1 MAEQNDARWALNGK
15 LARKSSVLLRVCVS
29 VAVFGCSSI
38 DDASEGPVP
47 VVDSVSTPL
56 KLDGQGRNYTLFEA
70 GPVRPVAVLD
80 DGLVAVANVP
90 DDRVEFFKPHG
101 HGVKHCGS
109 VKVGM
114 RPVALSAVGDK
125 LWVVNHLS
133 DSVSVLN
140 VDERRCSAEVER
152 TLLVGDEPR
161 DVVSA
166 KGPNGERWAFV
177 TVAHRG
183 QNVVDTNGN
192 PRDPELSRPGMGR
205 ADVFVY
211 RANRLG
217 PINAEKPATIL
228 TLFTDSP
235 RALAVGKDKVYAAG
249 FLSGNQTSLVRYQL
263 VVDRGRQSLLA
274 LDADGDFQIDDSV
287 PAEARVIEG
296 GYPAIKGHGRCVSGA
311 LSTPNT
317 PGADRNDFWM
327 DVCVRTDPSEPNRA
341 LEIIPQNTGVVSPDC
356 SCNNAIGEMQI
367 TPPLIVR
374 FYASPSICGSNFS
387 AELNGCWLEPPQNN
401 AELPGPDATEPLLVG
416 EWNDEVSLSLP
427 DKDVFT
433 IDLTQNPPVLVAG
446 GDFRHVGTTLFN
458 MAVHPKNGKVFVSN
472 TEARNQVRFEGP
484 GGGVEQDGGFA
495 STTVRGHIAESRVTV
510 LDPTNQSV
518 KPVHLNAHIDFS
530 SCCAPAPNDETE
542 NSLAF
547 PVGMVMSKKRGWHG
561 QLLDSQ
567 DLYVAALGSDKVAI
581 LNTSRLEQATPGQI
595 VQDKRDHIEVRGGPV
610 GLELDE
616 ERDRLYVLARFTNE
630 LVVVNTRSRRVVER
644 ARMFNPEP
652 ANIVE
657 GRPFLYDA
665 RRTSSHGDS
674 ACASCHIFGDF
685 DGLSWDLS
693 APDDRDVANLG
704 PFFAKPEI
712 TSFPLVSRFLAV
724 KGPMSTQSLRGMANH
739 GSLHWRGDRRG
750 GVDSTIHKQPDTG
763 AFDEDAA
770 FKAFN
775 VAFAGL
781 NGRATELTESDMQKF
796 TDFALELTYPP
807 NPIRRLDDMLT
818 EGQKRARSRYFGCQ
832 ITDESMALGE
842 CADGRN
848 IDLETLNCNC
858 ANPPEFMLGLE
869 PRPAYCP
876 SNPVCT
882 LDVSDF
888 QNTCNGCH
896 ALDPDA
902 NEEFGVAKPGLF
914 GSSGFYTND
923 GVAHVLKVPHL
934 RNMYQKVGMFGSTQT
949 RRGVGLTNLAD
960 SIFGPR
966 EGGLLAAQNA
976 KTGDQIRGFGFTHA
990 GEEDTVFHFFSSS
1003 GFARAPAPG
1012 FPLIND
1018 NRAGVETTLPRDTT
1032 ACYDNQMKPLNVQ
1045 FLAQLGTPQ
1054 EVQAIRLQLQI
1065 FTNPASTPE
1074 QKAAAFQVIATF
1086 IGGLPESNPG
1096 SVFQRLPIQSAVGQ
1110 FALPLL
1116 ACPNLPPAAALES
1129 LGCFELKTGAACA
1142 SLISTLRGCALWG
1155 ATLEQI
1161 IPNGTKV
1168 CMSFGIQDKADME
1181 DLMMAF
1187 DSNLKPIVGQQVT
1200 LVESSGL
1207 PARARLQLLIQQAEA
1222 GHCDL
1227 VAHTKDNGF
1236 VYLGGEFV
1244 RDDGEDYSLS
1254 RLDRHVISRMPVT
1267 FTAVPPREGRRSGI
1281 DRDEDGRLDRFD
1293 ATHGEP

>member
-1 MAEQNDARWALNGK
+1 MVRCNEARWTSNGRV
-15 LARKSSVLLRVCVS
+15 ARTSKVFVLLCAS
-29 VAVFGCSSI
+29 AGVFGCSS
-38 DDASEGPVP
+38 AENAGEGTAPVAGS
-47 VVDSVSTPL
+47 VGIGLEVDSHR
-56 KLDGQGRNYTLFEA
+56 RNYTLFEA

-80 DGLVAVANVP
+80 GGLVAVANIP
-90 DDRVEFFKPHG
+90 DDRVELFKPHG
-101 HGVKHCGS
+101 QGVKHCGS

-133 DSVSVLN
+133 DSVSVVSVN
-140 VDERRCSAEVER
+140 ERRCSAEVER

-177 TVAHRG
+177 TAAHRG
-183 QNVVDTNGN
+183 QNVTDVTGN
-192 PRDPELSRPGMGR
+192 LRDPELSRPGMGR

-211 RANRLG
+211 RANQLG

-274 LDADGDFQIDDSV
+274 LDANGDFQIDDQL
-287 PAEARVIEG
+287 PPEARVIEG
-296 GYPAIKGHGRCVSGA
+296 GYPAIKGHGRCVSGT

-327 DVCVRTDPSEPNRA
+327 DVCVRTDPAVPNRA
-341 LEIIPQNTGVVSPDC
+341 LEIIPQNTGVVSPGC
-356 SCNNAIGEMQI
+356 SCNNSSGEMQI

-374 FYASPSICGSNFS
+374 FFESPAICGSNFRPD
-387 AELNGCWLEPPQNN
+387 LNGCWLEPPQNN
-401 AELPGPDATEPLLVG
+401 ALPSADATEPLLVG
-416 EWNDEVSLSLP
+416 EWNDEVALNLP

-433 IDLTQNPPVLVAG
+433 IDLTQTPPALVPG
-446 GDFRHVGTTLFN
+446 GDFRQVGTTLFN
-458 MAVHPKNGKVFVSN
+458 MAVHPKSGKVFVSN
-472 TEARNQVRFEGP
+472 TDARNLVRFEGP
-484 GGGVEQDGGFA
+484 GGGVEQDGRFA
-495 STTVRGHIAESRVTV
+495 STTVRGHIAENRITV
-510 LDPTNQSV
+510 LDPTSQGV

-530 SCCAPAPNDETE
+530 QCCAPAPNAETE

-547 PVGMVMSKKRGWHG
+547 PVGMAMSRKRGWHG

-581 LNTSRLEQATPGQI
+581 LNTSRLEQARSGQV
-595 VQDKRDHIEVRGGPV
+595 VQDRRDHIEVRGGPV

-616 ERDRLYVLARFTNE
+616 DRERLYVLARFTNE
-630 LVVVNTRSRRVVER
+630 LVVVNTRSRRVVDR

-652 ANIVE
+652 ASIVE

-685 DGLSWDLS
+685 DGLSWDLG
-693 APDDRDVANLG
+693 APDDRDFANLG
-704 PFFAKPEI
+704 PFFAKPEV

-724 KGPMSTQSLRGMANH
+724 KGPMNTQSLRGMANH
-739 GSLHWRGDRRG
+739 GSMHWRGDRRG
-750 GVDSTIHKQPDTG
+750 GVNSTIHAQPDTG

-781 NGRATELTESDMQKF
+781 NGRATELSEGEMQKF

-807 NPIRRLDDMLT
+807 NPIRRLDDGLT
-818 EGQKRARSRYFGCQ
+818 EGQKRARSRYFGCE
-832 ITDESMALGE
+832 ISDESMALGE

-848 IDLETLNCNC
+848 IDLETLHCNC
-858 ANPPEFMLGLE
+858 ANPPEFALGLE

-876 SNPVCT
+876 PNPVCT

-896 ALDPDA
+896 ILDPDA
-902 NEEFGVAKPGLF
+902 NQEFGVAKPGLF
-914 GSSGFYTND
+914 GSSAFYTND
-923 GVAHVLKVPHL
+923 AVSHVLKIPHL
-934 RNMYQKVGMFGSTQT
+934 RNMYQKVGMFGSVQT

-976 KTGDQIRGFGFTHA
+976 RTGDQIRGFGFTHA
-990 GEEDTVFHFFSSS
+990 GEEDTIFHFFSSS

-1032 ACYDNQMKPLNVQ
+1032 ACYDNQMKPLNQQ
-1045 FLAQLGTPQ
+1045 FLAQLGTPEQ
-1054 EVQAIRLQLQI
+1054 VQAIRLQLQI
-1065 FTNPASTPE
+1065 FSNPASTPE
-1074 QKAAAFQVIATF
+1074 QRAAAFQVVAAF
-1086 IGGLPESNPG
+1086 IGGLPASNPG

-1110 FALPLL
+1110 LALPLL
-1116 ACPNLPPAAALES
+1116 ACPNLPSAAALES
-1129 LGCFELKTGAACA
+1129 LGCFELRTGAACA
-1142 SLISTLRGCALWG
+1142 SLISTVRGCALWG

-1181 DLMMAF
+1181 DFVMAF
-1187 DSNLKPIVGQQVT
+1187 DSNVKPVVGQQVT
-1200 LVESSGL
+1200 LAANSGAQ
-1207 PARARLQLLIQQAEA
+1207 ARARLQLFIQQAEA

-1227 VAHTKDNGF
+1227 VAHTADNGF
-1236 VYLGGEFV
+1236 AYLNGEFV
-1244 RDDGEDYSLS
+1244 RDDGAHYSLS
-1254 RLDRHVISRMPVT
+1254 RLSGQIISKAPVT
-1267 FTAVPPREGRRSGI
+1267 FTAVPPGEGRRSGI
-1281 DRDEDGRLDRFD
+1281 DRDEDGRLDKFD
-1293 ATHGEP
+1293 HHPH